1 APRVGAGTFLFAR
14 GKTKGTSSRWG
25 LYFLLVDR
33 RIGEQEID
41 KGSGKVLKDET
52 VDAIQSGPGLG
63 TNPPYRGKVNPK
75 VVAALQ
81 ARTLTKLPVVQ
92 YLRIAENRMGGE
104 ANGYQLVLS
113 GDQLVV
119 EVTGSASDGTNPWQV
134 NMDMTS
140 GQVLSTKG
148 GS

>member
-1 APRVGAGTFLFAR
+1 M
-14 GKTKGTSSRWG
+14 
-25 LYFLLVDR
+25 
-33 RIGEQEID
+33 
-41 KGSGKVLKDET
+41 
-52 VDAIQSGPGLG
+52 
-63 TNPPYRGKVNPK
+63 NPK

-92 YLRIAENRMGGE
+92 YLKIAENQMGGE
-104 ANGYQLVLS
+104 ANGYQLVLA

-119 EVTGSASDGTNPWQV
+119 EVTGSATDGTNPWQV